1 MAIRFDKFTEKAQE
15 AILSAQ
21 ESVRASQHPQM
32 DSEHLL
38 LALVEQADG
47 IVPQVLAK
55 VGANIPALRGRLRAA
70 LDRLPKVSGQPAEG
84 LMISPRVRQA
94 LETAQTEA
102 QRLHDEYVSTEHLLL
117 GIAAGRDGVAAEA
130 LADAGATTDALYRAI
145 QEVRGSQRV
154 TDANPESKY

>member
-21 ESVRASQHPQM
+21 ESVRSSQHAQM

-47 IVPQVLAK
+47 LVPQVLAK

-70 LDRLPKVSGQPAEG
+70 LDRLPKVSRQPAEG
-84 LMISPRVRQA
+84 LMISARVRPAPEIAHNQA
-94 LETAQTEA
+94 ERQ
-102 QRLHDEYVSTEHLLL
+102 HDAYMCRE
-117 GIAAGRDGVAAEA
+117 
-130 LADAGATTDALYRAI
+130 
-145 QEVRGSQRV
+145 
-154 TDANPESKY
+154 P

>member
-21 ESVRASQHPQM
+21 ESVRASQHAQM

-55 VGANIPALRGRLRAA
+55 AGANVPALRGRLRAE
-70 LDRLPKVSGQPAEG
+70 LDLLPKGQGQPAEG
-84 LMISPRVRQA
+84 LMMSPRLRQS

-102 QRLHDEYVSTEHLLL
+102 QRRHNEYVSTEHLLL
-117 GIAAGRDGVAAEA
+117 GIVVVLEC
-130 LADAGATTDALYRAI
+130 
-145 QEVRGSQRV
+145 V
-154 TDANPESKY
+154 